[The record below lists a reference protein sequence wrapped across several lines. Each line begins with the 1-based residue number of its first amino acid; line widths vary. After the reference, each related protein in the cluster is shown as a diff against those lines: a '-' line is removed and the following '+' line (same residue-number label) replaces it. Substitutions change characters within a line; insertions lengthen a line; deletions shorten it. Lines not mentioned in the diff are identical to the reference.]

1 MVYQLKAVEKPADRD
16 TEDKNLNLK
25 GLVPFSFF
33 FVNLY
38 SFFMQK
44 GGVIMW
50 KFKAR
55 DVQKIVVI
63 STAIQNLFKEK
74 INIKVLGNCI
84 DGYIGEFEVPNN
96 SQDEELTKLYCYE
109 EREMTAEEKYFFA
122 KAAFDSAKHK
132 LKIAERL
139 YNEAAEAL
147 KKASKK
153 ED

>member
-1 MVYQLKAVEKPADRD
+1 
-16 TEDKNLNLK
+16 
-25 GLVPFSFF
+25 
-33 FVNLY
+33 
-38 SFFMQK
+38 
-44 GGVIMW
+44 MW